1 MYHVPINSLYVC
13 SSCVQA
19 VRIEHNY
26 NQTNRHH
33 NTLWLRANNTGDQ
46 EAAMFNEMIQRYNMG
61 DPQASAML
69 QQYAQAAGT
78 GAQGYMF
85 GGLI

>member
-1 MYHVPINSLYVC
+1 
-13 SSCVQA
+13 
-19 VRIEHNY
+19 
-26 NQTNRHH
+26 
-33 NTLWLRANNTGDQ
+33 
-46 EAAMFNEMIQRYNMG
+46 MFNEMIQRYNMG
-61 DPQASAML
+61 DPQAAAMM